1 MIPQDF
7 NRKAFKMN
15 TSKISLIKTGLKA
28 YLKAIRLIWTN
39 HLVRYLLLPVILNI
53 VVVTALIFSGIG
65 VGEWIN
71 STIEQSVENVNG
83 WIRAAMIGIKIIL
96 PIIFFALFIFIGG
109 TIVIILMSPIYTLL
123 SEKTETILT
132 GKEFPFDLKQTL
144 KDVWRAIR
152 IAIRNTIKQLS
163 LIVLCLLFNFIPVVG
178 SVISLI
184 LIFIINAYYFG
195 CGFMDYTYERWRMSP
210 KESRN
215 EIHKLKYITFAIGAV
230 YSLPFYLF
238 CGAFIAAFIGG
249 VSTVA
254 ATITQLELSSK
265 PLGKPNEIKTSAT

>member
-1 MIPQDF
+1 MQ
-7 NRKAFKMN
+7 NV
-15 TSKISLIKTGLKA
+15 TLSKSHQLKLGFSS
-28 YLKAIRLIWTN
+28 YLKALRLIWAN
-39 HLVRYLLLPVILNI
+39 NLARYLLIPVLLNII
-53 VVVTALIFSGIG
+53 VVVALIFSGIG
-65 VGEWIN
+65 VSDWIN
-71 STIEQSVENVNG
+71 GIIERSVDNKNG
-83 WIRAAMIGIKIIL
+83 WIHAAMIGIKVIL
-96 PIIFFALFIFIGG
+96 PIVFFALFIFIGG

-132 GKEFPFDLKQTL
+132 GKEYPFDAKQTL
-144 KDVWRAIR
+144 KDIWRALV
-152 IAIRNTIKQLS
+152 IAARNTIKQVS
-163 LIVLCLLFNFIPVVG
+163 LIILCLLLNFIPVVG